1 MEKKRD
7 MHSGQFGFFFNLSG
21 LSILFS
27 IEVYV
32 LFLKAEFKIQFKI
45 FAAEIQFGK
54 TIDIKLE
61 IISF

>member
-1 MEKKRD
+1 MP
-7 MHSGQFGFFFNLSG
+7 SGQFGFFKKNLSG

-27 IEVYV
+27 TEVYV

-45 FAAEIQFGK
+45 FVAEIQLGK
-54 TIDIKLE
+54 PIDVKLE